1 MYVDEN
7 VNENW
12 GEGLWRRMLRE
23 LVRTVRKIHN
33 AAAADNPDLDG
44 PIY

>member
-1 MYVDEN
+1 MKS
-7 VNENW
+7 
-12 GEGLWRRMLRE
+12 EGYNARKKVRDVRRMLRE

-33 AAAADNPDLDG
+33 AGAADNPDLDG